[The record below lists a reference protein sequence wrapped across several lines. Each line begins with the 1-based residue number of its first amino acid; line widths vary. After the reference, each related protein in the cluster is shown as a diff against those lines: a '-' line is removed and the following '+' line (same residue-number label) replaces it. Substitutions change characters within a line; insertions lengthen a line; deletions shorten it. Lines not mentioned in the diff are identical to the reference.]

1 MGFHPES
8 GGICI
13 NENSGYH
20 CFQGYPLVCLIP
32 LYIIFKPRGSESPS
46 EVWFPC
52 YLLLHHS
59 QTFLLIRL
67 LTIPFEYHL
76 LLHHSQTLVSSE
88 KQCSEFE
95 YHLLL
100 HHSQTDIRQ
109 DIGGVLFEYHLLL
122 HHSQTFKRFT
132 TIFLKFEYHLL
143 LHHSQTS
150 NSKMKC
156 HHLHKAWYSNT
167 LINFTSVFIYNI
179 TNPPFQASP
188 FLVFDK

>member
-13 NENSGYH
+13 SENNGYH
-20 CFQGYPLVCLIP
+20 RFQGYPLVCLIP

-76 LLHHSQTLVSSE
+76 LLHHSQT
-88 KQCSEFE
+88 
-95 YHLLL
+95 
-100 HHSQTDIRQ
+100 
-109 DIGGVLFEYHLLL
+109 
-122 HHSQTFKRFT
+122 
-132 TIFLKFEYHLL
+132 
-143 LHHSQTS
+143 S

>member
-1 MGFHPES
+1 MKIT
-8 GGICI
+8 GITV
-13 NENSGYH
+13 SRDTRW
-20 CFQGYPLVCLIP
+20 FCLIP

-76 LLHHSQTLVSSE
+76 LLHHSQTNTINTRLIPM
-88 KQCSEFE
+88 FE

-100 HHSQTDIRQ
+100 HHSQTSGMLLITTFP
-109 DIGGVLFEYHLLL
+109 FEYHLLL
-122 HHSQTFKRFT
+122 HHSQTQMITVTHRG
-132 TIFLKFEYHLL
+132 LFEYHLL

>member
-13 NENSGYH
+13 SENNRYH
-20 CFQGYPLVCLIP
+20 RFQGYPLVCLIP

-59 QTFLLIRL
+59 QT
-67 LTIPFEYHL
+67 
-76 LLHHSQTLVSSE
+76 TLFF
-88 KQCSEFE
+88 CSF
-95 YHLLL
+95 
-100 HHSQTDIRQ
+100 SVR
-109 DIGGVLFEYHLLL
+109 
-122 HHSQTFKRFT
+122 
-132 TIFLKFEYHLL
+132 FEYHLL

>member
-59 QTFLLIRL
+59 QTI
-67 LTIPFEYHL
+67 LTTGITEAMFEYHL
-76 LLHHSQTLVSSE
+76 LLHHSQTSCFIPGPS
-88 KQCSEFE
+88 K
-95 YHLLL
+95 
-100 HHSQTDIRQ
+100 T
-109 DIGGVLFEYHLLL
+109 
-122 HHSQTFKRFT
+122 
-132 TIFLKFEYHLL
+132 FEYHLL

>member
-1 MGFHPES
+1 MKIT
-8 GGICI
+8 GITV
-13 NENSGYH
+13 SRDTRW
-20 CFQGYPLVCLIP
+20 FCLIP

-59 QTFLLIRL
+59 QTNTINTRLIPMFEYHLLLHHSQTSGMLLI
-67 LTIPFEYHL
+67 TTFPFEYHL
-76 LLHHSQTLVSSE
+76 LLHHSQTISWVFNCAQS
-88 KQCSEFE
+88 
-95 YHLLL
+95 
-100 HHSQTDIRQ
+100 
-109 DIGGVLFEYHLLL
+109 
-122 HHSQTFKRFT
+122 
-132 TIFLKFEYHLL
+132 FEYHLL

>member
-13 NENSGYH
+13 SENNGYH
-20 CFQGYPLVCLIP
+20 RFQGYPLVCLIP

-76 LLHHSQTLVSSE
+76 LLHHSQTIL
-88 KQCSEFE
+88 
-95 YHLLL
+95 
-100 HHSQTDIRQ
+100 
-109 DIGGVLFEYHLLL
+109 
-122 HHSQTFKRFT
+122 T
-132 TIFLKFEYHLL
+132 TGITEAMFEYHLL

>member
-1 MGFHPES
+1 MCMGFHPES

-13 NENSGYH
+13 SENNGYH
-20 CFQGYPLVCLIP
+20 RFQGYPLVCLIP

-76 LLHHSQTLVSSE
+76 LLHHSQTEMSLN
-88 KQCSEFE
+88 KQSLSFE

-100 HHSQTDIRQ
+100 HHSQTKNHNQFCFRSFEYHLLLHHSQ
-109 DIGGVLFEYHLLL
+109 TGVIPLLTSSLFEYHLLL
-122 HHSQTFKRFT
+122 HHSQTPPIILSSNFCLS
-132 TIFLKFEYHLL
+132 TIYFYIILKP
-143 LHHSQTS
+143 QIQ
-150 NSKMKC
+150 K
-156 HHLHKAWYSNT
+156 
-167 LINFTSVFIYNI
+167 
-179 TNPPFQASP
+179 
-188 FLVFDK
+188 

>member
-13 NENSGYH
+13 SENNGYH
-20 CFQGYPLVCLIP
+20 RFQGYPLVCLIP

-100 HHSQTDIRQ
+100 HHSQT
-109 DIGGVLFEYHLLL
+109 
-122 HHSQTFKRFT
+122 
-132 TIFLKFEYHLL
+132 
-143 LHHSQTS
+143 S

>member
-1 MGFHPES
+1 MCMGFHPES

-13 NENSGYH
+13 SENNGYH
-20 CFQGYPLVCLIP
+20 RFQGYPLVCLIP

-76 LLHHSQTLVSSE
+76 LLHHSQT
-88 KQCSEFE
+88 
-95 YHLLL
+95 
-100 HHSQTDIRQ
+100 
-109 DIGGVLFEYHLLL
+109 
-122 HHSQTFKRFT
+122 
-132 TIFLKFEYHLL
+132 
-143 LHHSQTS
+143 S

>member
-1 MGFHPES
+1 MCMGFHPES

-59 QTFLLIRL
+59 QT
-67 LTIPFEYHL
+67 
-76 LLHHSQTLVSSE
+76 LVSSE

-100 HHSQTDIRQ
+100 HHSQT
-109 DIGGVLFEYHLLL
+109 
-122 HHSQTFKRFT
+122 
-132 TIFLKFEYHLL
+132 
-143 LHHSQTS
+143 S

-156 HHLHKAWYSNT
+156 YHLHKTRYPSCVI
-167 LINFTSVFIYNI
+167 LIDFTTISIYNI
-179 TNPPFQASP
+179 PHSSFQASL
-188 FLVFDK
+188 FLTFHKQNFRLLISNFLNQFLYLFICQIAPDIYENKYLC

>member
-13 NENSGYH
+13 SENNGYH
-20 CFQGYPLVCLIP
+20 RFQGYPLVCLIP

-76 LLHHSQTLVSSE
+76 LLHHSQTSTQVVRKLVRLSTIYFYIILKLPLA
-88 KQCSEFE
+88 KQSPHPRFE

-100 HHSQTDIRQ
+100 HHSQTRGRYTIRKA
-109 DIGGVLFEYHLLL
+109 LFEYHLLL
-122 HHSQTFKRFT
+122 HHSQT
-132 TIFLKFEYHLL
+132 
-143 LHHSQTS
+143 
-150 NSKMKC
+150 
-156 HHLHKAWYSNT
+156 
-167 LINFTSVFIYNI
+167 LI
-179 TNPPFQASP
+179 
-188 FLVFDK
+188 D

>member
-1 MGFHPES
+1 MCMGFHPES

-13 NENSGYH
+13 SENNGYH
-20 CFQGYPLVCLIP
+20 RFQGYPLVCLIP

-100 HHSQTDIRQ
+100 HHSQTELERRPEPEGLSTIYFYIILKLSSALQ
-109 DIGGVLFEYHLLL
+109 QASTQFEYHLLL
-122 HHSQTFKRFT
+122 HHSQT
-132 TIFLKFEYHLL
+132 
-143 LHHSQTS
+143 
-150 NSKMKC
+150 
-156 HHLHKAWYSNT
+156 
-167 LINFTSVFIYNI
+167 I
-179 TNPPFQASP
+179 TRPI
-188 FLVFDK
+188 